1 MKGRYARLV
10 IIFVILFQMFVPG
23 VSQVYAKTSGSDKQ
37 PAICA
42 WPSDTLQLYF
52 QFQNEAI
59 SALYSSDIQAGKLS
73 LSNNGGR
80 LFTRGNLKLPTSA
93 LDHVV
98 DSMWWRTSS
107 IISTTS
113 TSVVLLS
120 LASAWVIES
129 NVEGLAIFFKDR
141 PIVRDYK
148 ELLDIDTQLFE
159 TAFSFSHKVDLTR
172 PAEWNV
178 VDNFK
183 AVVKKY
189 QDAWLLRKWFDIN
202 WNISMANILLE
213 LASMNASMKYFI
225 TVWGEVWA
233 SELRSYAWCLWKQ
246 GLVWKCN
253 ASNLLLWF
261 NLDAVN
267 KLKQDYKGNWFFGK
281 CNSYVSNFT
290 SSISKSAGNNLDSIK
305 AAWNDIQASFCR
317 LINALVWEWTCS
329 KLTQD
334 PCEMTDYERAL
345 IEAYLW
351 WEWVCKG
358 WKWDSVAAMLAKIE
372 EYEKNKKTAAWESE
386 KSDNLTK
393 SSSNPQPPSLFDLIS
408 DLSEAESTE
417 DKKVIRYR
425 IYSGESAY
433 NPEFSYDMN
442 YELLKIFSDVTDD
455 FEHSERAAMA
465 SDLSYQLVKI
475 KWLVDQV
482 GAAMNWATEL
492 RKDLQ
497 DIVNYQCS
505 M

>member
-1 MKGRYARLV
+1 MKGRHARLV
-10 IIFVILFQMFVPG
+10 IVFVMLFQVFVPG

-37 PAICA
+37 PAVCA

-59 SALYSSDIQAGKLS
+59 SALYSSDIQARKMS
-73 LSNNGGR
+73 VSSNNGGR
-80 LFTRGNLKLPTSA
+80 LFNRGNLKLPTSA
-93 LDHVV
+93 LDYVV
-98 DSMWWRTSS
+98 DSVWWRTSS

-172 PAEWNV
+172 PPEWNMI
-178 VDNFK
+178 DNFK

-189 QDAWLLRKWFDIN
+189 QDAWLLRKWLDIN

-213 LASMNASMKYFI
+213 LASMNASMKYFMTI
-225 TVWGEVWA
+225 WGEVWA

-246 GLVWKCN
+246 GIVWKCD
-253 ASNLLLWF
+253 ASNLVLWF

-290 SSISKSAGNNLDSIK
+290 SSISKSAGNNWDSIK
-305 AAWNDIQASFCR
+305 SAWNDIKTSFR
-317 LINALVWEWTCS
+317 SLMNALIWEWTWS
-329 KLTQD
+329 KIAKD
-334 PCEMTDYERAL
+334 PCEMTDYESAL
-345 IEAYLW
+345 IEAYWW
-351 WEWVCKG
+351 WEWHCGEWV
-358 WKWDSVAAMLAKIE
+358 SVATMLAQIK
-372 EYEKNKKTAAWESE
+372 EYEKNQKAAAWESE

-393 SSSNPQPPSLFDLIS
+393 SSSTSEPPSLLDVIS
-408 DLSEAESTE
+408 DLNKAESTE

-425 IYSGESAY
+425 IYSGESVY
-433 NPEFSYDMN
+433 NPEFSYEIN
-442 YELLKIFSDVTDD
+442 YELSKIFDDVTDD

-482 GAAMNWATEL
+482 GAAMNWAKKLE
-492 RKDLQ
+492 KDLQ
-497 DIVNYQCS
+497 DIANYQCS